1 MKNYMSKQNVMYG
14 TVALVGLIFLVKLT
28 NKTLSCSSCESK

>member
-1 MKNYMSKQNVMYG
+1 MKKYLTAQNVLYG
-14 TVALVGLIFLVKLT
+14 VAALSSIVLLSKLR